1 MPQPASLITFARRA
15 TNSGT
20 PLPVP
25 QTIMTNE
32 PFRPGPLPGA
42 LRFQRARIAVPRVI
56 GHYGTGAGTSAHN
69 EKPAGEPAGLSV
81 LVEEGRQLVRYSQ
94 NPSQR
99 LGETLLR
106 GLSLIVGAL
115 TAAAVL
121 DQDWDLRSVPVASN
135 ERAQGA

>member
-1 MPQPASLITFARRA
+1 VLFVRHERLPIAELVSIVRGIEALGNAR
-15 TNSGT
+15 
-20 PLPVP
+20 V
-25 QTIMTNE
+25 Q
-32 PFRPGPLPGA
+32 
-42 LRFQRARIAVPRVI
+42 ARTRRVVPRVMR
-56 GHYGTGAGTSAHN
+56 HYGTGAGISAHN

-106 GLSLIVGAL
+106 GLFLGVGAL